1 MGWFNDQIL
10 ERRKNDN
17 EALENAFVDVVSAVL
32 GDRAATAARDER
44 FIIKSAI
51 DEVLKYYH
59 IPSADVPE
67 DIRDRDGQLEYLL
80 RPWGVM
86 RRRVELTEGW
96 YKNAVGALL
105 GTRADDGSTVA
116 LIPNKFF
123 GYSFLDAATGKRIQ
137 LNRETE
143 KLIAP

>member
-86 RRRVELTEGW
+86 RRRDTAAASGRRLTPAAFNSKH
-96 YKNAVGALL
+96 KN
-105 GTRADDGSTVA
+105 
-116 LIPNKFF
+116 K
-123 GYSFLDAATGKRIQ
+123 
-137 LNRETE
+137 E
-143 KLIAP
+143 